1 LVTLANTSALQLT
14 SKFQATDK
22 LNLKAGYEREFI
34 GTPSNFQMYS
44 GLPVLP
50 SGFSIA
56 SWTPNRNNYNI
67 NVYWVGANY
76 NFTQSLIG
84 SVGYYYAGTQQSGT
98 QLSGVQQFQSAM
110 LDYYMSKR
118 TNLYLG
124 IGNVNTSGSNVQPL
138 PAGSMLSGKT
148 VSTQQT
154 YGVGMRHTF

>member
-1 LVTLANTSALQLT
+1 
-14 SKFQATDK
+14 
-22 LNLKAGYEREFI
+22 
-34 GTPSNFQMYS
+34 
-44 GLPVLP
+44 
-50 SGFSIA
+50 
-56 SWTPNRNNYNI
+56 
-67 NVYWVGANY
+67 
-76 NFTQSLIG
+76 
-84 SVGYYYAGTQQSGT
+84 
-98 QLSGVQQFQSAM
+98 M